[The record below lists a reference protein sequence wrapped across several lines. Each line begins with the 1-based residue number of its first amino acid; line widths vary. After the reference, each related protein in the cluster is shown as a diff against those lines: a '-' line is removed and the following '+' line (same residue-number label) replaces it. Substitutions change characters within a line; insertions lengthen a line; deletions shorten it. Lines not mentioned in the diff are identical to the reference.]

1 MKIYKTRE
9 VKTPTRAHSNDAGF
23 DLYIPE
29 DFLAQVLNPGQSVL
43 IPSGIKAKVP
53 KGHALIAFNKSGI
66 AAKKNLL
73 VGASV
78 IDESYQGEIHIDLH
92 NVGSTPQVISPGDK
106 IIQLLCIKMNYV
118 PVQVTESEDELFGET
133 VSERGEGGFGSTGT
147 K

>member
-92 NVGSTPQVISPGDK
+92 NVGNTAQVISPGDK

>member
-53 KGHALIAFNKSGI
+53 KGHALIAFNKSGV

-73 VGASV
+73 VGACV

-92 NVGSTPQVISPGDK
+92 NVGNTAQVISPGDK

-118 PVQVTESEDELFGET
+118 SVQIAESEDELFGET